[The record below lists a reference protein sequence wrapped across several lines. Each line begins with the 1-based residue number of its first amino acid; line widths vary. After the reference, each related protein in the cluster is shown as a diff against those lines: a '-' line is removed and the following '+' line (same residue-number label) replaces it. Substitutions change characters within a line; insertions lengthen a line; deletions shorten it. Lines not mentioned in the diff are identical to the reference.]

1 VGSTK
6 QLQLTISFT
15 KSRWGILIILKIM
28 DSHLNKINDFI
39 IRLDSETLIA
49 LNKISVQKILK
60 KGDYLL
66 REAEVCK
73 KSYWIEKGI
82 ARKYYLNDGK
92 EITTELYFDNDI
104 AVSFDSY
111 CLQKPSKEFIQVLTD
126 TTILQTDF
134 VAFQTAKQ
142 QFPKLETLDL
152 MMTEYY
158 AMWLEDRL
166 FQFYTMDAAS
176 RYLKL
181 SEEHPH
187 IIQNI
192 PLTFIASYLG
202 ISLETLSRVRAKK

>member
-1 VGSTK
+1 
-6 QLQLTISFT
+6 
-15 KSRWGILIILKIM
+15 M
-28 DSHLNKINDFI
+28 NSHLDKINDFTA
-39 IRLDSETLIA
+39 RLDIETLTA
-49 LNKISVQKILK
+49 LNAISVEKIFK
-60 KGDYLL
+60 KGNFLL
-66 REAEVCK
+66 RQDEVCK

-111 CLQKPSKEFIQVLTD
+111 CLQKPSREYIQALTD

-134 VAFQTAKQ
+134 GAFQTAKQ
-142 QFPKLETLDL
+142 QFPKLAKLDL

-166 FQFYTMDAAS
+166 FQFHTMDATH

-181 SEEHPH
+181 IEDHPY

-202 ISLETLSRVRAKK
+202 ISLETLSRIRAKK